1 MKKEMVLHIPMSQ
14 YAHGIAED
22 RLVIRLRTA
31 KNDLKNVT
39 LYYGDTACRQNPIIF
54 YPEKMDKVASD
65 LHFDYYEAE
74 FVSRF
79 HRIYYYFLLEDG
91 KESIYY
97 YSDFFRSILSE
108 DRSEYY
114 KIPFNHREDIAD
126 IPDWVKD
133 AVVYNIFP
141 DSFASSANEISGA
154 GNKQLFQN
162 EHMTEP
168 VWTTAN
174 LGGTIKGI
182 GENVEYLKKLGV
194 NCIYINPIFAAG
206 EYHKYD
212 TLDYFQIDP
221 CFGTNKD
228 FKEMVKIMHQ
238 KGIRV
243 IIDGVFNHC
252 GWKFF
257 AFEDVVK
264 NGENSKYKDW
274 FYGLTFP
281 VKRPETQEEIP
292 SYECFAYERLMPK
305 LNTSNKEVQEYLLK
319 VGKYWVEEF
328 DIDGWRLDVASEV
341 NDDFWRQFR
350 KAVRSVKN
358 DCFIIGEVWESGAH
372 WMQGDMFDSTM
383 NYDVRKF
390 CNYFFAKEA
399 IDSVTFD
406 AGVTNM
412 RMRYRKNLQYG
423 QLNLLDSHDVSRFL
437 SVCGENK
444 DKWKIAVIF
453 QMMFLGVPSL
463 FYGNEQGFTGNH
475 EVDYRRK
482 MEFKTTGETF
492 LFFQKLIDI
501 RKKEVAVRRGD
512 YKTVFAEADKRV
524 YAFSR
529 NLNEETVLVILNASE
544 NEADISKILNQLSE
558 RNDGKS
564 LQSTIL
570 LQHNLHTQYL
580 GTYGYLILKI
590 QMG

>member
-22 RLVIRLRTA
+22 KVVIRLRTA
-31 KNDLKNVT
+31 KGDLQQVT
-39 LYYGDTACRQNPIIF
+39 LFYGDTACRQNPIIF

-65 LHFDYYEAE
+65 LYFDYYEAE
-74 FVSRF
+74 FVSKFR
-79 HRIYYYFLLEDG
+79 RIYYYFLLDDG
-91 KESIYY
+91 KETSYY
-97 YSDFFRSILSE
+97 YSDFFRTILAE

-126 IPDWVKD
+126 VPEWVKD
-133 AVVYNIFP
+133 AVIYNIFP
-141 DSFASSANEISGA
+141 DSFASFKGKITGV
-154 GNKQLFQN
+154 GDRKLFQN
-162 EHMTEP
+162 EHMETPEY
-168 VWTTAN
+168 TTSN

-182 GENVEYLKKLGV
+182 GENAGYLKELGI

-212 TLDYFQIDP
+212 TLDYFHIDP
-221 CFGTNKD
+221 CFGTNED
-228 FKEMVKIMHQ
+228 FKEMVQIMHQ
-238 KGIRV
+238 YGIRV

-264 NGENSKYKDW
+264 NGEKSRCVDW

-281 VKRPETQEEIP
+281 VKRPKTPEEIP

-305 LNTSNKEVQEYLLK
+305 LNTANKEVSEYLLK

-350 KAVRSVKN
+350 KAVRSVKE
-358 DCFIIGEVWESGAH
+358 DCFIIGEVWESGSH

-390 CNYFFAKEA
+390 SSYFFANGQ
-399 IDSVTFD
+399 IDSEIFD
-406 AGVTNM
+406 AAVTNM
-412 RMRYRKNLQYG
+412 RLRYRKNLQYG

-437 SVCGENK
+437 SVCNENV
-444 DKWKIAVIF
+444 DRWKLAVVF
-453 QMMFLGVPSL
+453 QMMFVGVPSI
-463 FYGNEQGFTGNH
+463 FYGDEQGLVGIK

-482 MEFKTTGETF
+482 MVFDDTSEFYAFYKE
-492 LFFQKLIDI
+492 LI
-501 RKKEVAVRRGD
+501 AVRKQENAIKRGN
-512 YKTVFAEADKRV
+512 YRTIFAKSGSYV
-524 YAFSR
+524 YAFER
-529 NLNEETVLVILNASE
+529 TYNGENLLVILNASE
-544 NEADISKILNQLSE
+544 CVVDITNIFARAS
-558 RNDGKS
+558 GKAFKN
-564 LQSTIL
+564 TVL
-570 LQHNLHTQYL
+570 LQHNIDGNQL
-580 GTYGYLILKI
+580 GAYGYLVIKY
-590 QMG
+590 

>member
-1 MKKEMVLHIPMSQ
+1 MKKEMVLHIPMSH
-14 YAHGIAED
+14 YAHGISED
-22 RLVIRLRTA
+22 KIVIRLRTA
-31 KNDLKNVT
+31 KDDLRKVT
-39 LYYGDTACRQNPIIF
+39 LFYGDTACRQNPIIF
-54 YPEKMDKVASD
+54 YPEKMNKVASD
-65 LHFDYYEAE
+65 LYFDYYEAE
-74 FVSRF
+74 FISKF
-79 HRIYYYFLLEDG
+79 HRIYYYFLLEDET
-91 KESIYY
+91 ESSYY
-97 YSDFFRSILSE
+97 YSDFFRSILAD

-126 IPDWVKD
+126 VPEWVKD

-141 DSFASSANEISGA
+141 DSFASSNGKISGV
-154 GNKQLFQN
+154 GNKKPFQN
-162 EHMTEP
+162 KYMTEP
-168 VWTTAN
+168 VCTSSN
-174 LGGTIKGI
+174 FGGTIKGI
-182 GENVEYLKKLGV
+182 GENAEYLKELGI

-212 TLDYFQIDP
+212 TLDYFHIDP
-221 CFGTNKD
+221 CFGTNED

-264 NGENSKYKDW
+264 NGEKSKYVNW
-274 FYGLTFP
+274 FYKLTYP
-281 VKRPETQEEIP
+281 VIRPDTPEEIP

-305 LNTSNKEVQEYLLK
+305 LNTTNKEVQEYLLK

-341 NDDFWRQFR
+341 NDDFWREFR
-350 KAVRSVKN
+350 KAVRSIKK

-390 CNYFFAKEA
+390 CSYFFAKGE
-399 IDSVTFD
+399 IDSAIFD
-406 AGVTNM
+406 AAVTNM
-412 RMRYRKNLQYG
+412 RLRYRKNLQYG

-444 DKWKIAVIF
+444 DKWKLAVIF
-453 QMMFLGVPSL
+453 QMMFLGVPSV
-463 FYGNEQGFTGNH
+463 FYGDEQGFVGNL

-482 MEFKTTGETF
+482 MTFDTKGE
-492 LFFQKLIDI
+492 LFVFYKDVIGL
-501 RKKEVAVRRGD
+501 RKNEIAIRRGD
-512 YKTVFAEADKRV
+512 YKTLFAKENSFL

-529 NLNEETVLVILNASE
+529 NTENESVIIILNATDNAQDLDVVWE
-544 NEADISKILNQLSE
+544 NIPEIGSGNYLKDKV
-558 RNDGKS
+558 
-564 LQSTIL
+564 L
-570 LQHNLHTQYL
+570 LQHNFDANKL
-580 GTYGYLILKI
+580 GSYGYLVLKV
-590 QMG
+590 

>member
-22 RLVIRLRTA
+22 KVVIRLRTA
-31 KNDLKNVT
+31 KDDLQKVT
-39 LYYGDTACRQNPIIF
+39 LFYGDTACRQNPIIF

-65 LHFDYYEAE
+65 LYFDYYEAE

-91 KESIYY
+91 IESSYY
-97 YSDFFRSILSE
+97 YSDFFRSILAD

-126 IPDWVKD
+126 VPEWVKD

-141 DSFASSANEISGA
+141 DSFAGAAGKISGDHST
-154 GNKQLFQN
+154 KLFQN
-162 EHMTEP
+162 EHMDEP
-168 VWTTAN
+168 VCTSSN
-174 LGGTIKGI
+174 LGGTIRGI
-182 GENVEYLKKLGV
+182 GEKAGYLKELGI

-212 TLDYFQIDP
+212 TLDYFHIDP
-221 CFGTNKD
+221 CFGSNED

-238 KGIRV
+238 NGIRV

-264 NGENSKYKDW
+264 NGEKSKYVDW
-274 FYGLTFP
+274 FYKLTFP
-281 VKRPETQEEIP
+281 VKRPETPQEIP
-292 SYECFAYERLMPK
+292 GYECFAYERLMPK
-305 LNTSNKEVQEYLLK
+305 LNTANKEVQDYLLK

-341 NDDFWRQFR
+341 NDDFWREFR
-350 KAVRSVKN
+350 KAVRDVKK

-390 CNYFFAKEA
+390 CSYFFAKGE
-399 IDSVTFD
+399 IDSAIFD
-406 AGVTNM
+406 AAVTNM
-412 RMRYRKNLQYG
+412 RLRYRKNLQYG

-437 SVCGENK
+437 SVCDENV
-444 DKWKIAVIF
+444 DKWKLAVVF
-453 QMMFLGVPSL
+453 QMMFLGVPSV
-463 FYGNEQGFTGNH
+463 FYGDEQGFVGNL
-475 EVDYRRK
+475 EVEYRRK
-482 MEFKTTGETF
+482 MEFDTTGE
-492 LFFQKLIDI
+492 LFAFYKKLIEL
-501 RKKEVAVRRGD
+501 RKSQKAVRRGD
-512 YKTVFAEADKRV
+512 YRTVFSKEESYL

-529 NLNEETVLVILNASE
+529 NVDNESVVVILNASDSK
-544 NEADISKILNQLSE
+544 ADLAMVLEKIPESDCGNW
-558 RNDGKS
+558 RGDKV
-564 LQSTIL
+564 L
-570 LQHNLHTQYL
+570 LEHNLNANEL
-580 GTYGYLILKI
+580 GAYGYLVLKV
-590 QMG
+590 